1 MTTTNYK
8 DEIRSN
14 CVDLLNSA
22 LDDEKKC
29 RRIES
34 SIYNDTIQFSKRND
48 IKRTWEN
55 VHFKSLYI
63 ARIRS
68 IYSNIKP
75 GSYLN
80 NTKFKDKIISGE
92 IDPATISKLSNYDI
106 FPENWQELIED
117 NMKKDKHKYE
127 LKPEAMTEL
136 FKCRKCQGR
145 SCTYYEVQTRSAD
158 EPMTQFITCL
168 DCNNHWKQ

>member
-1 MTTTNYK
+1 MASTNYK

-14 CVDLLNSA
+14 CVALLNTA

-29 RRIES
+29 RRIEG

-48 IKRTWEN
+48 IKRTWAN

-68 IYSNIKP
+68 IYSNIKT

-80 NTKFKDKIISGE
+80 NMKFKEKIISGE
-92 IDPATISKLSNYDI
+92 IDPTTISKLSNYDI
-106 FPENWQELIED
+106 FPENWQELIEE
-117 NMKKDKHKYE
+117 NMKKDKLKYE

>member
-48 IKRTWEN
+48 IKRTWAN

-63 ARIRS
+63 DRIRS
-68 IYSNIKP
+68 IYSNIKT

-80 NTKFKDKIISGE
+80 NTKFKDKILSGE
-92 IDPATISKLSNYDI
+92 IDTTLISKMSNYDI
-106 FPENWQELIED
+106 FPENWHELIED
-117 NMKKDKHKYE
+117 NMKKDKLKYE